1 VRRLALLEGLPPDT
15 DPDDV
20 VLVAEAR
27 EGRRRQDK
35 QELAVLLYNLEA
47 THWKGAPFMD
57 VAGFLF
63 TDEEREQS
71 RRDKEEAEQRAA
83 RLQQIE
89 KLRRLFPNA

>member
-1 VRRLALLEGLPPDT
+1 MRRLALMEGLPPDA

-20 VLVAEAR
+20 VVVAEAR
-27 EGRRRQDK
+27 EGKRRADK

-63 TDEEREQS
+63 TDEERERSQ
-71 RRDKEEAEQRAA
+71 REKDEAEQKAA

>member
-1 VRRLALLEGLPPDT
+1 MRRLALLEGLPPDT

-20 VLVAEAR
+20 VAVAEAR
-27 EGRRRQDK
+27 EGRRRMDK

-63 TDEEREQS
+63 TQEERDAVRRQQEEREQ
-71 RRDKEEAEQRAA
+71 EAA
-83 RLQQIE
+83 RLQQIQR
-89 KLRRLFPNA
+89 LRRLFKDA

>member
-1 VRRLALLEGLPPDT
+1 MRRLALLEGLRPDT

-71 RRDKEEAEQRAA
+71 RRDKKEAEQRAA

>member
-1 VRRLALLEGLPPDT
+1 MRRLALLEGLPPDT

-71 RRDKEEAEQRAA
+71 RRDKEEAVQRAA

>member
-1 VRRLALLEGLPPDT
+1 MEGLPPDT

-20 VLVAEAR
+20 VAVAEAR
-27 EGRRRQDK
+27 ESRRRTEK

-47 THWKGAPFMD
+47 THWKGAPFME

-63 TDEEREQS
+63 TEEERERSQ
-71 RRDKEEAEQRAA
+71 RNREEAEQKVA